1 MKTFLLT
8 AVAALF
14 GFSSMLSAQDV
25 TSAFVFLPKT
35 LKDLPKVSP
44 VSEDSAWYVVNVPVS
59 FEAKAP
65 ASEKLKQVWIKDI
78 QLRIHLVFET
88 EKGKRIYLTKDVA
101 LSDVALKQGKT
112 AGTYGA
118 TCNVGVYLSPR
129 SMHVLFKK
137 GEGKDEL
144 KSDLVAVAVQ
154 GSIDGT
160 LCKVGTR
167 ADKNVAQKSAKG
179 GRFDGK
185 WYVKGMKK
193 AETSAELFAVSETP
207 FAGTQTGNFRCKP
220 VFGAPEVDGSVFG
233 DTSSASSASG
243 STSSSAASSSASS
256 AGADSS
262 ADSGSE
268 DSAE

>member
-8 AVAALF
+8 AAAALF
-14 GFSSMLSAQDV
+14 GLSSMLSAQDV

-35 LKDLPKVSP
+35 LKELPKLAP
-44 VSEDSAWYVVNVPVS
+44 VSEDSPWYVVNVPVS

-65 ASEKLKQVWIKDI
+65 SADKLKQVWIKDV

-88 EKGKRIYLTKDVA
+88 EKGKRTYLTKDIA
-101 LSDVALKQGKT
+101 LSDVALKQDKT
-112 AGTYGA
+112 AGEYTA

-179 GRFDGK
+179 SRFDDK

-207 FAGTQTGNFRCKP
+207 FAGSQTGNFRCNP
-220 VFGAPEVDGSVFG
+220 VFGAPKLDGAAFG
-233 DTSSASSASG
+233 DSATASSASTSASSLSEKTGTDTTAETESASSA
-243 STSSSAASSSASS
+243 
-256 AGADSS
+256 D
-262 ADSGSE
+262 
-268 DSAE
+268 